1 MKIVISVHELKE
13 TLNKILSVVDKKNT
27 RLILNFI
34 QIQATGNKIE
44 MTATDLEVSA
54 KVTAN
59 AIVEKPGTFCVNA
72 KNITRILISF
82 FIFKPL

>member
-1 MKIVISVHELKE
+1 MLIKISVHELKE

-34 QIQATGNKIE
+34 QIQAVGNKIE

-54 KVTAN
+54 RLQQTVLWKSQVHF
-59 AIVEKPGTFCVNA
+59 V
-72 KNITRILISF
+72 
-82 FIFKPL
+82 

>member
-34 QIQATGNKIE
+34 QIHI
-44 MTATDLEVSA
+44 M
-54 KVTAN
+54 
-59 AIVEKPGTFCVNA
+59 I
-72 KNITRILISF
+72 RISQKMF
-82 FIFKPL
+82 